1 MARVLIVLDGDYRF
15 AQDGPTPSTRDFSYI
30 ELTTAIAAAGHVI
43 TKAHRQAD
51 STADIES
58 FNFASSVNL
67 LDFDMLWLIG
77 LDGRNVSGTTVKLP
91 DDQLRAISRFMAA
104 GGGVFATGD
113 HDSIGADMCGHI
125 PRVRSMRAWFGAG
138 DGITPMEAILPGFPR
153 NNPPIGSDALGQ
165 DRNETTRQNPAGD
178 YDLNNDGA
186 DEALVW
192 FENQSDSIPQ
202 PLTVQ
207 PPTHD
212 ILKRPD
218 GVAITHFPDHMHE
231 GKTLG
236 EVMGYPYDT
245 ASATFLGQVF
255 PEYPMVAGHREM
267 PRVVATGQTVPFA
280 SRFANSGGD
289 ADTLVPLAKSVNTL
303 STYDGRV
310 AGVGR
315 VVTGS
320 TFHHYVDIN
329 LTGDRRIDTP
339 AEFDLTGPD
348 AAKTRGF
355 NDNPTVYADI
365 KRVFANITAWL
376 ARPRPKIQLILERST
391 FSQAEAMAD
400 STFENVILVVVD
412 GLKPNQFPNNGI
424 TTASPSQAQLNDWAP
439 QITALEPA
447 GLTFTPTALATDDDV
462 ANDRLQR
469 ITFTYQVTVNPAA
482 AFGFAEN
489 FNHIQLDAELGS
501 DAVSAPLTDSA
512 QITLVKSANPFM
524 LDLANGN
531 STPWLSSDLRVFPI
545 VAGAP
550 GSPLADGASR
560 QDAIDHLTGLLG
572 SMSVGQFEALP
583 TGQGASALSSLP
595 TTTGSPSRNVY
606 NFAIARVRLP
616 AASAS
621 VADLRVFFRIF
632 TSQTTAALTYNEA
645 PAGTPVQGYK
655 RTDPADPNDRIAL
668 PGTNAAGSEWLS
680 FPMFAAPRA
689 GSPNSQT
696 DPENL
701 RPLNVGGS
709 AFFGCLIDNNLSGG
723 YLTETP
729 SGGPVLD
736 LPSLMMNDHQCIV
749 AQIEFADTPIPNGAN
764 PFTSDKLAQRNLA
777 LSEIANPGLDP
788 SRRAFTTFEIE
799 ASPQAISDELPPD
812 ELLLEWRGAVPE
824 GTEVSLYI
832 PGWDAHEVVALA
844 DRFYARHELRALDA
858 HTVAL
863 PGTGM
868 RYVPLPQSLVR
879 RTGVLVAGLPLGVKR
894 GQRFDLAV
902 RQITNRGRGLKL
914 DPPKVQVIDQD
925 EARKLAARYQ
935 PKGKGVA
942 ASRANA
948 PGANASGAN
957 TLGADASVIQLD
969 ARRTLILDRGV
980 MDSSADHALIIE
992 HPDRATAAAARRA
1005 AQPWRET
1012 IGAFQLGIPVSVKA
1026 DMLAHHMRLLSIM
1039 RWRAE
1044 RLRPSNRWY
1053 ATFVRYVELFAD
1065 KVRGLGGNPDL
1076 VPATADGSIPGFD
1089 GVKPGEG
1096 EGEGPP
1102 RGEGGLPF
1110 DPGDDDWLGDTNGL
1124 DRDGA
1129 DKPGVWSGKV
1139 SGLLFD
1145 HFGDFEGF
1153 TLESYAGS
1161 HRRFFSRE
1169 PAILKI
1175 AEAAWRERH
1184 VATVIT
1190 VSAKSRAVA
1199 RLLLRG
1205 YGET

>member
-15 AQDGPTPSTRDFSYI
+15 AQDGPSPGTRDFSYI
-30 ELTTAIAAAGHVI
+30 ELTTAIAAAGHAI
-43 TKAHRQAD
+43 TKAHRQLDA
-51 STADIES
+51 TADIQT
-58 FNFASSVNL
+58 FTFDNSVNL

-77 LDGRNVSGTTVKLP
+77 LDGRNVSGSTVKLP
-91 DDQLRAISRFMAA
+91 DDELLALSRFMAA

-125 PRVRSMRAWFGAG
+125 PRIRSMRAWFGAG
-138 DGITPMEAILPGFPR
+138 DGATPMEAILPGFPR
-153 NNPPIGSDALGQ
+153 NNPPIGADALGQ
-165 DRNETTRQNPAGD
+165 DRNETTRHNPAGD
-178 YDLNNDGA
+178 YDQNDDGT
-186 DEALVW
+186 DEAFVW
-192 FENQSDSIPQ
+192 FENQSDSVPQ

-207 PPTHD
+207 APTHD

-218 GVAITHFPDHMHE
+218 GVAITHYPDHMHE

-245 ASATFLGQVF
+245 ASATFLGEAF
-255 PEYPMVAGHREM
+255 AEYPMVAGHREM

-280 SRFANSGGD
+280 SRFASSGGNL
-289 ADTLVPLAKSVNTL
+289 DTLVPVVKSVNTL
-303 STYDGRV
+303 STYDGRAV
-310 AGVGR
+310 GVGR

-329 LTGDRRIDTP
+329 LTGDRRIDTV

-355 NDNPTVYADI
+355 NDNPAVYADI
-365 KRVFANITAWL
+365 KQVFANITAWL
-376 ARPRPKIQLILERST
+376 ARPRAGIQLILERST
-391 FSQAEAMAD
+391 FSQAEATAD
-400 STFENVILVVVD
+400 STFEGAILVVVD
-412 GLKPNQFPNNGI
+412 GLKPTQFPGGGI
-424 TTASPSQAQLNDWAP
+424 ITASPSQAQLNAWAP
-439 QITALEPA
+439 VITALEPA
-447 GLTFTPTALATDDDV
+447 GLTFTPTALATDDNV

-469 ITFTYQVTVNPAA
+469 ITFTYQVTVTPGA
-482 AFGFAEN
+482 AFGFAGN
-489 FNHIQLDAELGS
+489 FNHIQLDAALASG
-501 DAVSAPLTDSA
+501 AVSAPLTDSA

-524 LDLANGN
+524 LDLANN
-531 STPWLSSDLRVFPI
+531 NTTPWLSSDLRVFPI

-550 GSPLADGASR
+550 GSPLANGASR
-560 QDAIDHLTGLLG
+560 QDAINHLTGLLG
-572 SMSVGQFEALP
+572 SMNVGDFEALP
-583 TGQGASALSSLP
+583 MGQGASALSSLP
-595 TTTGSPSRNVY
+595 TTTGAPSRNVY

-621 VADLRVFFRIF
+621 VPALRVFFRIF

-645 PAGTPVQGYK
+645 PAGTPVAGYK
-655 RTDPADPNDRIAL
+655 RTSPALPNDRIAL
-668 PGTNAAGSEWLS
+668 PGTNGAGSEWLS
-680 FPMFAAPRA
+680 FPMFAATRA
-689 GSPNSQT
+689 GSPASQT
-696 DPENL
+696 DPANL
-701 RPLNVGGS
+701 RPLIVGDS
-709 AFFGCLIDNNLSGG
+709 AYFGCLIDNNLPGG

-729 SGGPVLD
+729 SGGPTLD

-799 ASPQAISDELPPD
+799 ASPEAISDELPPD
-812 ELLLEWRGAVPE
+812 ELLLEWRGPAPE

-832 PGWDAHEVVALA
+832 PGWDAHQVVALA
-844 DRFYARHELRALDA
+844 DRFYARHDLRALDA

-863 PGTGM
+863 PGTGT

-902 RQITNRGRGLKL
+902 RQITNRSRGLKL
-914 DPPKVQVIDQD
+914 EPPKVQVIDRE
-925 EARKLAARYQ
+925 EARKLAGRYE
-935 PKGKGVA
+935 PKGKTKGKAAA
-942 ASRANA
+942 ASAAN
-948 PGANASGAN
+948 
-957 TLGADASVIQLD
+957 ASVIQLD

-980 MDSSADHALIIE
+980 IDSSADHALIIE
-992 HPDRATAAAARRA
+992 HPDKATAAAARRA

-1026 DMLAHHMRLLSIM
+1026 EMLVHHMRLLSVM

-1053 ATFVRYVELFAD
+1053 ATFLRYVELFSD

-1076 VPATADGSIPGFD
+1076 VPATADGVIPGFD
-1089 GVKPGEG
+1089 GGQPGG
-1096 EGEGPP
+1096 QPG
-1102 RGEGGLPF
+1102 GEGGLLF
-1110 DPGDDDWLGDTNGL
+1110 DAGDDDWLGDTDGL
-1124 DRDGA
+1124 DADG
-1129 DKPGVWSGKV
+1129 KPGAWSGKV

-1153 TLESYAGS
+1153 TLESYAGA

-1169 PAILKI
+1169 AAILKI

-1184 VATVIT
+1184 VVTVIT

-1205 YGET
+1205 YGEA

>member
-15 AQDGPTPSTRDFSYI
+15 AQDGPDVGTRDFSYI

-43 TKAHRQAD
+43 TKAHRQMD

-77 LDGRNVSGTTVKLP
+77 LDGRNVSGFTVKLP
-91 DDQLRAISRFMAA
+91 DDELLALSRFMAA
-104 GGGVFATGD
+104 GGGIFATGD

-138 DGITPMEAILPGFPR
+138 DGATPMEAILPGFPR
-153 NNPPIGSDALGQ
+153 NNPPIGVDALGQ
-165 DRNETTRQNPAGD
+165 DRNETTRHNPAGD
-178 YDLNNDGA
+178 YDLNDDGT
-186 DEALVW
+186 DEAFVW
-192 FENQSDSIPQ
+192 FENQSDSVPQ

-207 PPTHD
+207 APTHD

-218 GVAITHFPDHMHE
+218 GVAITHYPDHMHE

-245 ASATFLGQVF
+245 ASATFLGEAF

-280 SRFANSGGD
+280 SRFASSGGNL
-289 ADTLVPLAKSVNTL
+289 DTVVPLVKSVNTL
-303 STYDGRV
+303 STYDGRAV
-310 AGVGR
+310 GVGR

-329 LTGDRRIDTP
+329 LVGDRRIDTP

-355 NDNPTVYADI
+355 NDNPAVYADI
-365 KRVFANITAWL
+365 KQVFANITAWL
-376 ARPRPKIQLILERST
+376 ARPRAGIQLILERST
-391 FSQAEAMAD
+391 FSQAEATAD
-400 STFENVILVVVD
+400 STFEGAILVVVD
-412 GLKPNQFPNNGI
+412 GLKPNQFPGGGI
-424 TTASPSQAQLNDWAP
+424 TTASPSQAQLNAWAP
-439 QITALEPA
+439 VITALEPA
-447 GLTFTPTALATDDDV
+447 GLTFTPTALATDDNV

-469 ITFTYQVTVNPAA
+469 ITFTYQVTVTPGA
-482 AFGFAEN
+482 AFGFAGN
-489 FNHIQLDAELGS
+489 FNHIQIDAALVS
-501 DAVSAPLTDSA
+501 AAVSAPLTDSA

-531 STPWLSSDLRVFPI
+531 TTPWLSSDLRVFPL

-550 GSPLADGASR
+550 GSPLPNGASR
-560 QDAIDHLTGLLG
+560 QDAINHLTGLLG
-572 SMSVGQFEALP
+572 SMTVGQFEGLP
-583 TGQGASALSSLP
+583 MGQGASALSSLP
-595 TTTGSPSRNVY
+595 TTTGAPSRNVY
-606 NFAIARVRLP
+606 NFAVARVRLP
-616 AASAS
+616 SASAS
-621 VADLRVFFRIF
+621 VPALRVFFRIF

-645 PAGTPVQGYK
+645 PAGTPVAGYK
-655 RTDPADPNDRIAL
+655 RTNPALPNDRIAL
-668 PGTNAAGSEWLS
+668 PGTNGAGSEWLS
-680 FPMFAAPRA
+680 FPMFAATRA
-689 GSPNSQT
+689 GSPASQT
-696 DPENL
+696 DPANL
-701 RPLNVGGS
+701 RALIVGDS
-709 AFFGCLIDNNLSGG
+709 VFFGCLIDNNLPGG

-729 SGGPVLD
+729 SGGPTLD

-749 AQIEFADTPIPNGAN
+749 AQIEFPDTPIPNGAN

-799 ASPQAISDELPPD
+799 ASPEAISDDLPPD
-812 ELLLEWRGAVPE
+812 ELLLDWRSAAPE

-832 PGWDAHEVVALA
+832 PDWDAHQVVALA
-844 DRFYARHELRALDA
+844 DRFYARHDLRVIDA

-863 PGTGM
+863 PGTGT

-879 RTGVLVAGLPLGVKR
+879 RTGVLVAGLPLGVKQ

-902 RQITNRGRGLKL
+902 RQITNRSRGLKL
-914 DPPKVQVIDQD
+914 EPPKVQVIDRE
-925 EARKLAARYQ
+925 EARKLAARYE
-935 PKGKGVA
+935 PKGKTKGKAAA
-942 ASRANA
+942 ASAAN
-948 PGANASGAN
+948 
-957 TLGADASVIQLD
+957 ASVIQLD

-980 MDSSADHALIIE
+980 IDSSADHALIIE
-992 HPDRATAAAARRA
+992 HPDKATATAARRA

-1026 DMLAHHMRLLSIM
+1026 QMLVHHMRLLSVM

-1053 ATFVRYVELFAD
+1053 GTFGRYVELFAD
-1065 KVRGLGGNPDL
+1065 KLRGLGGNPDL
-1076 VPATADGSIPGFD
+1076 VPATVD
-1089 GVKPGEG
+1089 GVFPGVEGGKPGD
-1096 EGEGPP
+1096 GPP
-1102 RGEGGLPF
+1102 RDEGGQVF
-1110 DPGDDDWLGDTNGL
+1110 DLGHDDWLGDTAGL
-1124 DRDGA
+1124 DGDRPGA
-1129 DKPGVWSGKV
+1129 WSGKV

-1153 TLESYAGS
+1153 TLESYAGA
-1161 HRRFFSRE
+1161 HGRFFSRE
-1169 PAILKI
+1169 AAILKI

-1184 VATVIT
+1184 VVTVIT

-1205 YGET
+1205 YGEA